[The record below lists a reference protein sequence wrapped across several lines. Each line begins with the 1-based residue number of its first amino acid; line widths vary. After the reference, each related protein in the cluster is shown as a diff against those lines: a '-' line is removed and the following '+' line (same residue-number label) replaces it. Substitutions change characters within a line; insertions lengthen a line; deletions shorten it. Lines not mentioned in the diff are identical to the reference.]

1 MGRFNEKNKAKV
13 VAESKQIIIIGAGPS
28 GSVAAAL
35 LQNKGHQVTII
46 ERDSFPRFSIGESL
60 LPQCMEFI
68 EQAGMLDAVTE
79 AGFQL
84 KSGAAFLHD
93 GKHSEFCFSDKF
105 TQGFDTTFQVQR
117 DKFDA
122 LLADEAQRMGVEIRW
137 QQELIAAD
145 FSGAKPLLTIKPANA
160 DNYQVEAEFVLD
172 ASGFGRVLPR
182 LLNLEKA
189 SDFPCRQSLFTH
201 IEDKIDCDKYDR
213 NKIRII
219 VHPQHKDVWYWLIP
233 FSNGRCSLGVV
244 AEPKL
249 LEMIGDDQQ
258 HIFKQLIAQEAEL
271 SELLK
276 NAVFDTPINSL
287 KGYSANVTSLYGKGY
302 ALLGNAGEFLD
313 PVFSS
318 GVTIAMKSAS
328 LAADVLDRQLNQQ
341 TVDWQQEFVEPLQ
354 KGVETFRAFVTAWYD
369 GDLQD
374 VIFYDQQQANIKS
387 MICSILAGYVWDEK
401 NPYVK
406 NSKARLK
413 TLAELCREP

>member
-1 MGRFNEKNKAKV
+1 MADNCHV
-13 VAESKQIIIIGAGPS
+13 IIIGAGPS

-46 ERDSFPRFSIGESL
+46 ERELFPRFSIGESL

-68 EQAGMLDAVTE
+68 EQAGMMDAVRD

-84 KSGAAFLHD
+84 KSGAVFIQNEQYSD
-93 GKHSEFCFSDKF
+93 FCFADKF
-105 TQGFDTTFQVQR
+105 SSGFNTTFQVQR
-117 DKFDA
+117 DKFDL
-122 LLADEAQRMGVEIRW
+122 LLANEAQRMGVDIRW
-137 QQELIAAD
+137 QQQVIAAD
-145 FSGAKPLLTIKPANA
+145 FSKNKPVLTIQPANG
-160 DNYQVEAEFVLD
+160 NRYQIESSFVLD

-182 LLNLEKA
+182 LLHLEKS

-201 IEDKIDCDKYDR
+201 IEDGIDSSEYDR
-213 NKIRII
+213 HKIRII
-219 VHPQHKDVWYWLIP
+219 VHPEHRDIWYWLIP

-244 AEPKL
+244 AEPEFIKSL
-249 LEMIGDDQQ
+249 GDDYQQ
-258 HIFKQLIAQEAEL
+258 IFQPLIFQDPSLAT
-271 SELLK
+271 LLK
-276 NAVFDTPINSL
+276 NAVFDSKVNSI
-287 KGYSANVTSLYGKGY
+287 KGYSADVTSLYGKGY

-328 LAADVLDRQLNQQ
+328 LATDVLDKQLKGK
-341 TVDWQQEFVEPLQ
+341 TVNWQKEFSDPLQ
-354 KGVETFRAFVTAWYD
+354 IGVETFRAFVTAWYQ

-374 VIFYDQQQANIKS
+374 VVFYGQQQRNIKE

-406 NSKARLK
+406 NSQARLK
-413 TLAELCREP
+413 TLAELCREA